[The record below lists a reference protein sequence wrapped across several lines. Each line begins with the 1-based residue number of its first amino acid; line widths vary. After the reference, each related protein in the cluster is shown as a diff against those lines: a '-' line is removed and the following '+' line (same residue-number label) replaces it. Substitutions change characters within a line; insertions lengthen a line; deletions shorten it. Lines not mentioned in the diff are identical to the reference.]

1 MKVNLKVKPLA
12 YQLYWRQVPLPNYVH
27 EPPC

>member
-1 MKVNLKVKPLA
+1 MKVNLEAKPLA

-27 EPPC
+27 GPPC